1 MTRCKELRRSP
12 PVHSTVVSPTLIIAH
27 PGLGR
32 MYRQLPNTF
41 SLPAG
46 RTCRPPMTLNSS
58 VIVPISVC
66 PPKVIELSCSSG
78 VGWLRKRRTEVSDV
92 SSSVFNEL
100 SVPDLIPSCSSR
112 RDCTAATIAWEWRIN
127 CSISFRRISI
137 ESAFFRGWRLPTMS
151 SWLMVYIS
159 IKSNFPSSVL
169 SLPVALYL
177 NISKKG

>member
-12 PVHSTVVSPTLIIAH
+12 LVHSTVVSPTLIIAH

-137 ESAFFRGWRLPTMS
+137 ESASSRLAVANNVVLVDGIHFHQVQFPIIRLEFTGR
-151 SWLMVYIS
+151 LIS
-159 IKSNFPSSVL
+159 EYK
-169 SLPVALYL
+169 
-177 NISKKG
+177 